1 MTYIYLHNQLIFIM
15 KKVLALLALFFAMTT
30 VNAQTA
36 TELVGKWKLVKWT
49 KGGKDVDIQK
59 KFKTTEVYQ
68 VFAADGH
75 FTSINGDK
83 THDGSWD
90 LSNDNKKLT
99 ITVGVIVSE
108 TFKIEYFDAK
118 KRVISLPLLG
128 TLEYEKTE

>member
-1 MTYIYLHNQLIFIM
+1 M
-15 KKVLALLALFFAMTT
+15 KKAFAVVALLFVMTS
-30 VNAQTA
+30 VNAQTS

-49 KGGKDVDIQK
+49 KGGKEKNIQE

-68 VFAADGH
+68 VFAANGH

-83 THDGSWD
+83 THEGNWE
-90 LSNDNKKLT
+90 LSKDNKKLT

-118 KRVISLPLLG
+118 KRVISLAMLG
-128 TLEYEKTE
+128 TLEYEKVD